1 MVNSGLSHGQFAGSH
16 GRFRTEPWSIP
27 PPQPVSGSSSLS
39 PNPGPKFQAGRSTPD
54 YSGRMSRF
62 RNRFGT
68 FTGGFPESGAS
79 GPKVAD
85 LLPAGGNP
93 VPAATSHGHFG
104 SEPWSIGQ
112 PWSLRRQPW
121 SLERVRHSRWY
132 GAVSSALVSRSRAM
146 PVGDRRSL
154 TCAPPRPLRARRHG
168 NHPGFRRCAVSRPRG
183 CSFPAI
189 RTSAGRRDE
198 YPSGHSRLLEGA
210 VEIRHPRAEKGR
222 EPCEMRRRL
231 LFQVPEA
238 LE

>member
-1 MVNSGLSHGQFAGSH
+1 
-16 GRFRTEPWSIP
+16 
-27 PPQPVSGSSSLS
+27 
-39 PNPGPKFQAGRSTPD
+39 
-54 YSGRMSRF
+54 MSRF

-68 FTGGFPESGAS
+68 FTGGFRESGAS

-104 SEPWSIGQ
+104 SEPWSIGK

-121 SLERVRHSRWY
+121 SLERVRHARWY

-146 PVGDRRSL
+146 PAGGQRSL
-154 TCAPPRPLRARRHG
+154 ACAPPRPLRARRHG
-168 NHPGFRRCAVSRPRG
+168 NHPGFRHCAVSRPRG
-183 CSFPAI
+183 PRCRP
-189 RTSAGRRDE
+189 GRRRSLAPRSPGSTGWRDE
-198 YPSGHSRLLEGA
+198 YSPRHSRFLKHP
-210 VEIRHPRAEKGR
+210 VQIRNPDTEQGR
-222 EPCEMRRRL
+222 KPFQHRRRL